1 MTGTA
6 ATAAQTAVE
15 LAGKRIEAN
24 IVSRLIWRSTA
35 ATLMAS
41 LAAAKLADVRFAH
54 GLEFLVTCTLSVGA
68 LVGLRVYARCR
79 GLGGERLSLFLDIVS
94 GYILIAFALVIA
106 QQAAGAHP
114 VPDITA
120 SALRFDEAFGFRWFD
135 YVRQVSSTPG
145 LDTLL
150 GTCYRNWIAEFVVAM
165 AALAYV
171 RNFRAIGEFTIGY
184 LLTGGVTI
192 VCFACFEMRWLHS
205 AAAFTLPG
213 FHHPSAGGPESLKA
227 LRLLRSGANTTL
239 DFEHI
244 EGFISLPSLHT
255 SAALLLAAA
264 TRGLGVWRYPFLA
277 FNVLVLVST
286 ISEGGHDLVDVFA
299 GIVLACV
306 ALGSSAAIYGAIMRS
321 ALPAPS
327 AASAVTVA
335 V

>member
-6 ATAAQTAVE
+6 AMAAQTSVE
-15 LAGKRIEAN
+15 LAEKRIEAN
-24 IVSRLIWRSTA
+24 VLSRLIWRFTA
-35 ATLMAS
+35 ATLVAS
-41 LAAAKLADVRFAH
+41 LAAAKLADIRFAH
-54 GLEFLVTCTLSVGA
+54 SLEFLVSCTLSVGA
-68 LVGLRVYARCR
+68 LIALRVYAGWR
-79 GLGGERLSLFLDIVS
+79 GLGGERLTLFLDVVA
-94 GYILIAFALVIA
+94 GYMIIAFALVIA

-135 YVRQVSSTPG
+135 YVRRVSSTPG

-150 GTCYRNWIAEFVVAM
+150 ATCYRNWIAEFVVAM

-171 RNFRAIGEFTIGY
+171 RNFQAIGEFTIAY

-192 VCFACFEMRWLHS
+192 VCFACFDMLSLHS

-213 FHHPSAGGPESLKA
+213 FHHPSAAGPESLKA

-244 EGFISLPSLHT
+244 EGFISLPSLHA
-255 SAALLLAAA
+255 SSALLLAAA

-286 ISEGGHDLVDVFA
+286 ISEGGHDLADVFA
-299 GIVLACV
+299 GIVMACI
-306 ALGSSAAIYGAIMRS
+306 ALGLSPAIYGAIMRS
-321 ALPAPS
+321 ALPAAS
-327 AASAVTVA
+327 AASAAPVA